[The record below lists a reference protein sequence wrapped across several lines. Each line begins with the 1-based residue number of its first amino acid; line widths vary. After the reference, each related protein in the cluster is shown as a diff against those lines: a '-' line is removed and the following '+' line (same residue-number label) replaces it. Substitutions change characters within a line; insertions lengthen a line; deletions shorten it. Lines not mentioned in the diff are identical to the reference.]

1 MSLEAGSV
9 EARMRLFE
17 IQDEMRQLLDDA
29 ERELEAIKQA
39 MAGGQELTAREANP
53 HPAPV
58 PATLAEP
65 APKEPTLQERLKQL
79 ASS

>member
-1 MSLEAGSV
+1 
-9 EARMRLFE
+9 MRLIE

-29 ERELEAIKQA
+29 ERELEAIKRS

-53 HPAPV
+53 QPAQV

-65 APKEPTLQERLKQL
+65 PNPLPAGPDRKEPTLQERLKQL